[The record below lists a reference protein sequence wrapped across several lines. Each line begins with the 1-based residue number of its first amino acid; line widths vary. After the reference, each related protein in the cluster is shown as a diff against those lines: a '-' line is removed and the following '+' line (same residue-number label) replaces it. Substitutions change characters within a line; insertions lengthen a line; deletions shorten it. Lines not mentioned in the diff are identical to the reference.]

1 MAARPPLRVSVPE
14 PEQERPRFQKLGL
27 IALLCFAVGLI
38 WPGLVG
44 MGLVQRPPGTPVKSE
59 PPEPPQSEPEPEPGA
74 PPRSPS
80 AASPERAVA
89 RVEPSPLGAESTRL
103 EDVVI
108 VSCRDASGQA
118 VSDCDV
124 PDVTA
129 ALAAPIAKLASCE
142 GAAGATGV
150 LSLGLQLD
158 FVRGR
163 VVKVKAGRST
173 TLSRDMTAAL
183 LACAEEVMVGTRL
196 GDAKHSHPTY
206 WAYYMVRFVPPGSA
220 ADAAPE
226 VVQAS
231 GRGTIGWQTAVVR
244 EEPARQGKIIARL
257 LYGTRVEVSGRA
269 GDWYR
274 VIFDAKGNTGWVH
287 RKALG
292 L

>member
-1 MAARPPLRVSVPE
+1 MAARPPLKVSVPE
-14 PEQERPRFQKLGL
+14 PERERPRFAKLGL
-27 IALLCFAVGLI
+27 IALVCFAIGLI
-38 WPGLVG
+38 WPELVG
-44 MGLVQRPPGTPVKSE
+44 MGFVQRPPGTAPKT
-59 PPEPPQSEPEPEPGA
+59 EPETPSPGPQPDPGA
-74 PPRSPS
+74 PPRDPSPGT
-80 AASPERAVA
+80 PERAVA
-89 RVEPSPLGAESTRL
+89 RVEPSVLAAESTRL
-103 EDVVI
+103 EDVVV
-108 VSCRDASGQA
+108 VSCRDAGGQA
-118 VSDCDV
+118 LSDCDV

-129 ALAAPIAKLASCE
+129 ALAAPIAKLASCD

-150 LSLGLQLD
+150 LSLGLELD
-158 FVRGR
+158 FARGR
-163 VVKVKAGRST
+163 VAKVKAGRST

-183 LACAEEVMVGTRL
+183 LACAEDVMVGTRL
-196 GDAKHSHPTY
+196 GDAKHAHPTY

-220 ADAAPE
+220 DDAEPE

-244 EEPARQGKIIARL
+244 EDPTRQGKIVARL

-274 VIFDAKGNTGWVH
+274 VIFDSKGNTGWVH

>member
-1 MAARPPLRVSVPE
+1 MAARQPLKVSVPE
-14 PEQERPRFQKLGL
+14 PEQERPRFGRLGL
-27 IALLCFAVGLI
+27 IALICFGIGLI

-44 MGLVQRPPGTPVKSE
+44 MGLVQRPPGTSKAD
-59 PPEPPQSEPEPEPGA
+59 PPEPPPPEPEPSAPSGDPAPGA
-74 PPRSPS
+74 
-80 AASPERAVA
+80 AERAVA
-89 RVEPSPLGAESTRL
+89 RVEPSALGAETTRL
-103 EDVVI
+103 EDVVV
-108 VSCRDASGQA
+108 VSCRDASGQS

-129 ALAAPIAKLASCE
+129 SLAAPIAKLAGCD

-150 LSLGLQLD
+150 LSLGLELD

-183 LACAEEVMVGTRL
+183 LACAEDVMVGTRL

-206 WAYYMVRFVPPGSA
+206 WAYYMVRFVPPGSSHDGA
-220 ADAAPE
+220 LE
-226 VVQAS
+226 VVEAS
-231 GRGTIGWQTAVVR
+231 GQGTIGWQTAVVR
-244 EEPARQGKIIARL
+244 GEPSRQGKIIARL

-274 VIFDAKGNTGWVH
+274 VIFDAKGNAGWVH
-287 RKALG
+287 RKAIG